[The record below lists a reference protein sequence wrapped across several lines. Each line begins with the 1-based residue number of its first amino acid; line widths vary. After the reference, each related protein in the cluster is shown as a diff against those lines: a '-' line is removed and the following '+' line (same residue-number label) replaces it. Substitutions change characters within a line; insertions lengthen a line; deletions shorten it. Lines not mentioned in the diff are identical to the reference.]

1 MAGNESVS
9 ECRMATSCSSTSSH
23 APGMILEDVFELC
36 RRDKGEIGKW
46 LRRHE
51 VIGDFSRYGL
61 PIMPQWEAQVSEG
74 CLLF

>member
-1 MAGNESVS
+1 MAS
-9 ECRMATSCSSTSSH
+9 SCLSTSSR

-51 VIGDFSRYGL
+51 VIDDF
-61 PIMPQWEAQVSEG
+61 
-74 CLLF
+74 

>member
-1 MAGNESVS
+1 MSFNWCGWERDYVG
-9 ECRMATSCSSTSSH
+9 ELRMASSCLSTSSR

-51 VIGDFSRYGL
+51 VIGDFSGHRL
-61 PIMPQWEAQVSEG
+61 PIMHATVEA
-74 CLLF
+74 

>member
-1 MAGNESVS
+1 
-9 ECRMATSCSSTSSH
+9 MATSCSSTSSR

-51 VIGDFSRYGL
+51 VIGDFY
-61 PIMPQWEAQVSEG
+61 
-74 CLLF
+74 